1 MQTINR
7 AKIASSLQNM
17 QIGED
22 EKEEKIISQK
32 LVWVGLT
39 MESKRRIQ
47 KRISDMSL
55 ASSHSNKRLFKGR

>member
-39 MESKRRIQ
+39 MESKR
-47 KRISDMSL
+47 
-55 ASSHSNKRLFKGR
+55 